1 MSTGMEPV
9 CPPPRR
15 LKQFEGVSMDE
26 ICFLIPVCPPP
37 RRLKQFEGVSMDEI
51 CFLILFPGRQII

>member
-1 MSTGMEPV
+1 MSTDMEPV

-26 ICFLIPVCPPP
+26 SCFHIVSGQANNIENVK
-37 RRLKQFEGVSMDEI
+37 KQLSK
-51 CFLILFPGRQII
+51 

>member
-1 MSTGMEPV
+1 MSTD
-9 CPPPRR
+9 
-15 LKQFEGVSMDE
+15 MD
-26 ICFLIPVCPPP
+26 PVCPPP

>member
-9 CPPPRR
+9 CPP
-15 LKQFEGVSMDE
+15 L
-26 ICFLIPVCPPP
+26 
-37 RRLKQFEGVSMDEI
+37 RLKQFEGVSMDEI